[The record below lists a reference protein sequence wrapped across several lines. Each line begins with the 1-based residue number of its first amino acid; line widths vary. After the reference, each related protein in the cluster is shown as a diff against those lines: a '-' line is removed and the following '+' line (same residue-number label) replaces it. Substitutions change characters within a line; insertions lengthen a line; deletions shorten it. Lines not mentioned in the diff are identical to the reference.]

1 MSEEATHKSIGDRA
15 KETWEH
21 GKEAAHQAKVK
32 TEQAIHEHPFESVGM
47 AFAVGVLVGVLIGR
61 R

>member
-1 MSEEATHKSIGDRA
+1 MSEEDTHKGVADTA
-15 KETWEH
+15 KEMYER
-21 GKEAAHQAKVK
+21 GKDAAHQAKVK

>member
-1 MSEEATHKSIGDRA
+1 MSEEAQPKGISDKA
-15 KETWEH
+15 KEAWDHT
-21 GKEAAHQAKVK
+21 KETAHQAKVK